1 MFHRSIQSCGD
12 QSANSLASLSIS
24 CLRVPLIVT
33 SSSWNE
39 RPSGSMRGRY
49 SFHSASPSSLVSI
62 GHIGIITYVASG
74 KVQSEGC
81 EGGGGEGYEAAAQV
95 AARVVASAEKVVAV
109 TAGGKGG
116 AGQGTRQDEE

>member
-1 MFHRSIQSCGD
+1 
-12 QSANSLASLSIS
+12 
-24 CLRVPLIVT
+24 
-33 SSSWNE
+33 
-39 RPSGSMRGRY
+39 MRGRY

-95 AARVVASAEKVVAV
+95 AARVVASAEKVAAV
-109 TAGGKGG
+109 TAGRKGG